1 VEKVRVLEC
10 MKLVRKKD
18 SAFVRGDFP
27 ATLDS
32 MPVMCLER
40 EDPLSLDSKGSLSGA
55 REPYWL
61 RARGVY
67 CYVLWGGGPTVASNA
82 WHPDGPQASHD
93 MVGGPYSLASCSWV
107 ISRLLGHIQ

>member
-1 VEKVRVLEC
+1 VEKVRVLKCLE
-10 MKLVRKKD
+10 LVRKD

-32 MPVMCLER
+32 MSVMCVER

-55 REPYWL
+55 REPSWL

-67 CYVLWGGGPTVASNA
+67 CYVLLGGGPTVASNA
-82 WHPDGPQASHD
+82 WHPEGPQASHD
-93 MVGGPYSLASCSWV
+93 TMGGPHSLASCSCAIPTMWFMV
-107 ISRLLGHIQ
+107 P